1 MRQITISGNVGKE
14 PVLNTTQSGKQVAN
28 FSVAVRQDR
37 PDNNGEYGTDWFR
50 CSVWGKRAGTI
61 GNYYHKGSH
70 VTITGSFELGEYN
83 GNPQL
88 GVNVTDFDLPD
99 NSNNQSSNRQNNGPQ
114 QQNNSQGSTRSY
126 PTNGKDID
134 ISDDDLPF

>member
-1 MRQITISGNVGKE
+1 MRQITISGNVGKD
-14 PVLNTTQSGKQVAN
+14 PLLNTTQSGMQVAN
-28 FSVAVRQDR
+28 FSVAVRQTR
-37 PDNNGEYGTDWFR
+37 PDDNGNYGTDWFR

-99 NSNNQSSNRQNNGPQ
+99 NSNNNRQNNEQRQNQNQHSSNDQ
-114 QQNNSQGSTRSY
+114 QDPFRNSGDQ
-126 PTNGKDID
+126 ID